1 VAYEAVGAPSA
12 GKSGMKAVQPSSR
25 FYFVHHDEPVL
36 LHAVIVSSGQH
47 FIRGRRNDIAGHLHS
62 LEQQPR
68 GRYVAKSKKNKSSV
82 TLDFDIDDPKLPDW
96 IEESTLK
103 SDNFPYDRRMKR
115 RVYEEELVAL
125 QIELAKLQVHALKT
139 GIRIVALFEGRDSAG
154 KGSCIKRF
162 MEYIN
167 PRHAHAVALPKP
179 TDREQG
185 EWYFQRYA
193 AHLPTAGEIVLFDR
207 SWYNRAG
214 VERVMG
220 FCTDE
225 ELADFLREAPQFE
238 SMLVRDDIYFFKF
251 YLSIGRETQLK
262 RFHDRRHS
270 PLKHWKISPIDM
282 AALSKWDDYTIARDE
297 MLRLTHTPT
306 CPWTVVLA
314 NDKRRARL
322 DTIRAV
328 LSKID
333 YEGNDHDIV
342 GLPDPKIL
350 IPGNAFLER

>member
-1 VAYEAVGAPSA
+1 MFIDW
-12 GKSGMKAVQPSSR
+12 SG
-25 FYFVHHDEPVL
+25 
-36 LHAVIVSSGQH
+36 
-47 FIRGRRNDIAGHLHS
+47 NDIDGHLHS

-68 GRYVAKSKKNKSSV
+68 GRYVAKSNENQTSA
-82 TLDFDIDDPKLPDW
+82 TLDFDIDDPKLPEW
-96 IEESTLK
+96 IEKGALT
-103 SDNFPYDRRMKR
+103 SDNFPYDRRLKR
-115 RVYEEELVAL
+115 KDYEDELVSL

-162 MEYIN
+162 MDYVN
-167 PRHAHAVALPKP
+167 PRHARAVALPKP
-179 TDREQG
+179 NDRERG

-193 AHLPTAGEIVLFDR
+193 THLPTAGEIVLFDR

-220 FCTDE
+220 FCTEE

-238 SMLVRDDIYFFKF
+238 SMLVRDGVYFFKF
-251 YLSIGRETQLK
+251 FLSIGRETQLK

-270 PLKHWKISPIDM
+270 PLKHWKISKIDI
-282 AALSKWDDYTIARDE
+282 AALDKWDDYTTARDE
-297 MLRLTHTPT
+297 MLRFTHTAT

-322 DTIRAV
+322 NTIRAV

-333 YEGNDHDIV
+333 YEGKDHEV
-342 GLPDPKIL
+342 VAQPDPKIL
-350 IPGNAFLER
+350 ISGDAFVKD